1 MRMDGRRESDN
12 VEDVR
17 ASGGGRGLMIGGGGL
32 MTLVILIAAMV
43 FKFDPRPLLQNM
55 PQGGGPVAA
64 QPDEPIDPANDPQ
77 AELKKFA
84 SQVLADTEDTWGQL
98 YPKHT
103 GTRYQAPTL
112 TLFRDQVNSACGGA
126 SSAVGPFYCPGDQKV
141 YIDLSF
147 FQELDTKFGA
157 PGDFAMAYVIAH
169 EVGHHIQNQLG
180 LSMKVQKFQQ
190 QLKAQGDEA
199 EANRMS
205 VRLELQADYLAGVW
219 AHHAEK
225 RQPFLE
231 RGDIDEALNA
241 AKQIGDDTLQK
252 RSTGRVVPDAFTHGS
267 SAQRIRWFKAGFNS
281 GKFED
286 LQQLFDMDY
295 DRL

>member
-1 MRMDGRRESDN
+1 MRMEGRRESDN
-12 VEDVR
+12 VEDAR

-43 FKFDPRPLLQNM
+43 FKFDPRPLLQNL
-55 PQGGGPVAA
+55 PQEGGPVAVE
-64 QPDEPIDPANDPQ
+64 PGEPIDPANDPQ
-77 AELKKFA
+77 AELKTFA
-84 SQVLADTEDTWGQL
+84 SQVLADTEDTWGKL
-98 YPKHT
+98 FPEHT
-103 GTRYQAPTL
+103 GTRYQPPTL
-112 TLFRDQVNSACGGA
+112 KLFREYVESACGGA
-126 SSAVGPFYCPGDQKV
+126 SSAVGPFYCPGDKKV
-141 YIDLSF
+141 YLDLGF
-147 FQELDTKFGA
+147 FQELNEKFGA

-180 LSMKVQKFQQ
+180 WSMKVQKLQQ
-190 QLKAQGDEA
+190 QLKEQGDEA
-199 EANRMS
+199 EANHMS
-205 VRLELQADYLAGVW
+205 VRLELQADFLAGVW

-231 RGDIDEALNA
+231 RGDVEEALNA

-252 RSTGRVVPDAFTHGS
+252 RSAGRVVPDAFTHGS

-286 LQQLFDMDY
+286 LEQLFKLPY
-295 DRL
+295 EKL